1 MTLPV
6 AHHAVYRNLARVRG
20 TDVPDVRRRFP
31 TIAAIRRAYGVV
43 LVEIWAVGEIVPPAD
58 GTAP

>member
-20 TDVPDVRRRFP
+20 TDVADVRRRFP
-31 TIAAIRRAYGVV
+31 TIADIRRAYGIV
-43 LVEIWAVGEIVPPAD
+43 LVEIWAAGDA
-58 GTAP
+58 AP